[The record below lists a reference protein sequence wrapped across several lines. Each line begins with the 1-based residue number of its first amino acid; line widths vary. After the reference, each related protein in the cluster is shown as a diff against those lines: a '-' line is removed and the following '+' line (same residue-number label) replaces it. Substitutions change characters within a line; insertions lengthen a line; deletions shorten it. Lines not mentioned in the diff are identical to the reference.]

1 MKMTRLIAD
10 SGSTKT
16 DWCVCNQGSVLLRI
30 QTQGIN
36 PFHQSP
42 EEIAAIMQEMVG
54 QLTEAE
60 AIRQIEFYGAGC
72 ALPDK
77 KAVVSQALQTV
88 LPECSHIYVSSDLEG
103 AARAVC
109 QGEAGIACILGT
121 GSNSCQFDG
130 EHIVANTPCLGYIL
144 GDEGS
149 GAVLGRTLASD
160 CLKGQLPSHLCE
172 AFLTEY
178 NLDQATLLE
187 RVYRQP
193 LANRFLASLTPF
205 LSKYREEPAIHD
217 LLVRE
222 FTRFFQRNVMAY
234 DTTLPVHFVG
244 SIAHYFSKE
253 LTEAAHA
260 LGLTVGRILRAPMEG
275 LTK

>member
-130 EHIVANTPCLGYIL
+130 EHIVANTPCLG
-144 GDEGS
+144 
-149 GAVLGRTLASD
+149 
-160 CLKGQLPSHLCE
+160 
-172 AFLTEY
+172 
-178 NLDQATLLE
+178 
-187 RVYRQP
+187 
-193 LANRFLASLTPF
+193 
-205 LSKYREEPAIHD
+205 
-217 LLVRE
+217 
-222 FTRFFQRNVMAY
+222 
-234 DTTLPVHFVG
+234 
-244 SIAHYFSKE
+244 
-253 LTEAAHA
+253 
-260 LGLTVGRILRAPMEG
+260 
-275 LTK
+275 